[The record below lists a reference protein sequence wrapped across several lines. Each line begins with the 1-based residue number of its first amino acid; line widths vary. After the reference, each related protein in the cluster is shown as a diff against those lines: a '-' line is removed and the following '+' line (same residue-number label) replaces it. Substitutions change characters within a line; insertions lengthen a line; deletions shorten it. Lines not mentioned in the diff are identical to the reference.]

1 MQSAEYMSTA
11 FIENLYSTGTIFTQ
25 IPWLPPQLSTQA
37 AFVQFPQATGKQLS
51 GCTEVYNA
59 ERRRQNP
66 FHGHKVQCGTM
77 QKYRIVAQTQNLN
90 SKIRIHN

>member
-59 ERRRQNP
+59 ERSE
-66 FHGHKVQCGTM
+66 VTM
-77 QKYRIVAQTQNLN
+77 STLFTATRSSVAPCRNTVL
-90 SKIRIHN
+90 

>member
-11 FIENLYSTGTIFTQ
+11 FIEKLYSTGTIFTQ

-59 ERRRQNP
+59 ERRRQKSPSVPLSWPQGPVWHHAEIPYCSTNTE
-66 FHGHKVQCGTM
+66 FKQ
-77 QKYRIVAQTQNLN
+77 
-90 SKIRIHN
+90 